1 MGGLYEGSMTVVALK
16 PFIHGKEYWNPKR
29 LLDSGESPGRRS
41 GQLPGSH
48 VLDRADLKKALTL
61 CDSCLPKFDSKTA
74 GYVTKK
80 NLPLVQGR
88 CDGCQDM
95 TSRGHLLVSRDFA
108 DNM

>member
-1 MGGLYEGSMTVVALK
+1 MGGLHEERGMNVVQ
-16 PFIHGKEYWNPKR
+16 PFIHGAKYWTPKR
-29 LLDSGESPGRRS
+29 ILDSGESSGRPS

-48 VLDRADLKKALTL
+48 VLDLSDLKKALTL

-88 CDGCQDM
+88 CDGCQEM
-95 TSRGHLLVSRDFA
+95 TAQGHLLVNKEFA